1 MFPLV
6 PLRNFFWE
14 GSDAPWSYFSWGSLI
29 RFSSKLLRLIFLAI
43 NVQYLC
49 IFCQAVFVTIFFM
62 SQVFEQILF
71 CSCKSLVCCYL
82 EKVECGPT
90 NLESSALNVNI
101 TRFGFPGLS
110 DMYLFTEA
118 WKGKE
123 LKFSEK
129 TLMKKG
135 TCLELSTTKKI
146 WPKWLFNY
154 YRKCMY
160 IYKCST
166 FSPPNLWQS
175 TLVLLFTKFLA
186 SCSCPSVSPMPGAS
200 TTSTDRS
207 FLLRGFL
214 AVKVYS
220 TVSLFLVW
228 RKGASLEQFEFSTV
242 QF

>member
-1 MFPLV
+1 ML
-6 PLRNFFWE
+6 L
-14 GSDAPWSYFSWGSLI
+14 PWKSWVRSNKSWVICSQCQHYQVWLSWTFRHVSFYGSLK
-29 RFSSKLLRLIFLAI
+29 RKRTKIFRENI
-43 NVQYLC
+43 NEKRYM
-49 IFCQAVFVTIFFM
+49 FGAV
-62 SQVFEQILF
+62 
-71 CSCKSLVCCYL
+71 Y
-82 EKVECGPT
+82 
-90 NLESSALNVNI
+90 
-101 TRFGFPGLS
+101 
-110 DMYLFTEA
+110 D
-118 WKGKE
+118 
-123 LKFSEK
+123 
-129 TLMKKG
+129 
-135 TCLELSTTKKI
+135 KKI